1 MEDRLIVFYNFT
13 DLNSN
18 MDRIQLVDPNGV
30 LIIKKDLNS
39 NMDRI
44 QYKGIKSN
52 FRGLCNLNSNMDRIQ
67 YYDILGYRP
76 IIDI

>member
-18 MDRIQLVDPNGV
+18 MDRIQYDQLANECT
-30 LIIKKDLNS
+30 LHFHLNS

-44 QYKGIKSN
+44 QYFHNWAIMHGYYEFK
-52 FRGLCNLNSNMDRIQ
+52 FQ
-67 YYDILGYRP
+67 YG
-76 IIDI
+76 